1 MRGIGS
7 NFVFLS
13 CVFFPS
19 LLPFLVP
26 FPASPPVPAFLPSLF
41 PPRSKLIRYVV
52 PFPMPSASARG
63 RLHARMYNQ
72 VEALARVGFTP
83 DQMDVRVLPQEVRV
97 VYIIGPSYS
106 VYW

>member
-7 NFVFLS
+7 NFVFLPFVS
-13 CVFFPS
+13 FSFSSSLPCSFPCFPS
-19 LLPFLVP
+19 I
-26 FPASPPVPAFLPSLF
+26 PAFLLSLF

-83 DQMDVRVLPQEVRV
+83 DQMDVRVLPQEAV
-97 VYIIGPSYS
+97 
-106 VYW
+106 